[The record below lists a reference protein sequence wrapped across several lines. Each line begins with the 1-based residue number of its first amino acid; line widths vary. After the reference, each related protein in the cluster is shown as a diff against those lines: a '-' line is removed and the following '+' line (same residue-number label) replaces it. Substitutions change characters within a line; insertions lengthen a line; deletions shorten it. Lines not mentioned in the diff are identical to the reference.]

1 MVNSVA
7 PIKRARIYLDAIKF
21 EHTLFALPFAYLG
34 MILASRG
41 WPGWPIVLWTTLAM
55 AGARTGAMAANRLID
70 AGLDARNPR
79 TTTRAIPQG
88 LMSRPEMLGLATAGF
103 ALLHIAA
110 WQLNGLALALA
121 PVAMLAVTLY
131 SYTKRF
137 TWGSHWI
144 LGLVDGIAP
153 VGGWIAVT
161 GAFSVEALVLALAV
175 MFWIG
180 GFDVLYGMQDVEFD
194 RQHGLHSIPARFGV
208 RSALWTARASH
219 AATIIMLLAIGS
231 ISNLGWPYWVG
242 VGIVGCLLTYE
253 NLLLKPHDLSRL
265 NLAFFNINGY
275 VAIVTLVSTIMGVWI
290 D

>member
-1 MVNSVA
+1 MNSVA

-41 WPGWPIVLWTTLAM
+41 WPGWPIVVWTTLAM

-79 TTTRAIPQG
+79 TATRAIPQG
-88 LMSRPEMLGLATAGF
+88 LMSRPEMLGLATGGF

-161 GAFSVEALVLALAV
+161 GSFSLEAIVLALAV

-180 GFDVLYGMQDVEFD
+180 GFDVLYGLQDVEFD

-208 RSALWTARASH
+208 RKALWTTRASH
-219 AATIIMLLAIGS
+219 ATTIVMLLALGN

-242 VGIVGCLLTYE
+242 VGLIGCLLTYE

-265 NLAFFNINGY
+265 NIAFFNINGY
-275 VAIVTLVSTIMGVWI
+275 IAIVALASTIMGVWL

>member
-1 MVNSVA
+1 MNSVA

-41 WPGWPIVLWTTLAM
+41 WPGWPIVVWTTLAM

-79 TTTRAIPQG
+79 TATRAIPQG
-88 LMSRPEMLGLATAGF
+88 LMSRPEMLGLATGGF

-110 WQLNGLALALA
+110 WRLNGLALALA
-121 PVAMLAVTLY
+121 PIAMLAVTLY

-161 GAFSVEALVLALAV
+161 GTFSLEAIVLALAV

-208 RSALWTARASH
+208 RKALWTTRASH
-219 AATIIMLLAIGS
+219 AATIVMLLALGN

-242 VGIVGCLLTYE
+242 VGLIGCLLTYE

-265 NLAFFNINGY
+265 NIAFFNINGY
-275 VAIVTLVSTIMGVWI
+275 IAIVALASTIMGVWL

>member
-1 MVNSVA
+1 MNSVA
-7 PIKRARIYLDAIKF
+7 AIKRARIYLDAIKF

-41 WPGWPIVLWTTLAM
+41 WPGWPIVVWTTLAM

-79 TTTRAIPQG
+79 TATRAIPQG
-88 LMSRPEMLGLATAGF
+88 LMSRPEMLGLATGGF

-161 GAFSVEALVLALAV
+161 GTFSLEAIVLALAV

-208 RSALWTARASH
+208 RKALWTTRASH
-219 AATIIMLLAIGS
+219 AATIVMLLALGN

-242 VGIVGCLLTYE
+242 VGLIGCLLTYE

-265 NLAFFNINGY
+265 NIAFFNINGY
-275 VAIVTLVSTIMGVWI
+275 IAIVALVSTIMGVWL

>member
-1 MVNSVA
+1 MNSVA
-7 PIKRARIYLDAIKF
+7 AIKRARIYLDAIKF

-41 WPGWPIVLWTTLAM
+41 WPGWPIVVWTTLAM

-79 TTTRAIPQG
+79 TATRAIPQG
-88 LMSRPEMLGLATAGF
+88 LMSRPEMLGLATGGF

-137 TWGSHWI
+137 TSGSHWI

-161 GAFSVEALVLALAV
+161 GTFSLEAIVLALAV

-208 RSALWTARASH
+208 RKALWTTRASH
-219 AATIIMLLAIGS
+219 AATIVMLLALGN

-242 VGIVGCLLTYE
+242 VGLIGCLLTYE

-265 NLAFFNINGY
+265 NIAFFNINGY
-275 VAIVTLVSTIMGVWI
+275 IAIVALVSTIMGVWL

>member
-1 MVNSVA
+1 
-7 PIKRARIYLDAIKF
+7 
-21 EHTLFALPFAYLG
+21 
-34 MILASRG
+34 
-41 WPGWPIVLWTTLAM
+41 
-55 AGARTGAMAANRLID
+55 
-70 AGLDARNPR
+70 
-79 TTTRAIPQG
+79 
-88 LMSRPEMLGLATAGF
+88 
-103 ALLHIAA
+103 
-110 WQLNGLALALA
+110 
-121 PVAMLAVTLY
+121 MLAVTLY

-161 GAFSVEALVLALAV
+161 GAFSLEAMMLALAV

-194 RQHGLHSIPARFGV
+194 RQHGLHSIPARFGI

-219 AATIIMLLAIGS
+219 ATTIGVLLALGS

-275 VAIVTLVSTIMGVWI
+275 VAIVALVSTIMGVWL

>member
-1 MVNSVA
+1 MNSVA

-41 WPGWPIVLWTTLAM
+41 WPGWPIVVWTTLAM

-79 TTTRAIPQG
+79 TATRAIPQG
-88 LMSRPEMLGLATAGF
+88 LMSRPEMLGLATGGF

-161 GAFSVEALVLALAV
+161 GAFSLEAIVLALAV

-180 GFDVLYGMQDVEFD
+180 GFDVLYGLQDVEFD

-208 RSALWTARASH
+208 RKALWTTRASH
-219 AATIIMLLAIGS
+219 AATIVMLLALGN

-242 VGIVGCLLTYE
+242 VGLIGCLLTYE

-265 NLAFFNINGY
+265 NIAFFNINGY
-275 VAIVTLVSTIMGVWI
+275 IAIVALVSTIMGVWL

>member
-1 MVNSVA
+1 M
-7 PIKRARIYLDAIKF
+7 KRARIYLDAIKF

-41 WPGWPIVLWTTLAM
+41 WPGWPIVVWTTLAM

-79 TTTRAIPQG
+79 TATRAIPQG
-88 LMSRPEMLGLATAGF
+88 LMSRPEMLGLATGGF

-137 TWGSHWI
+137 TSGSHWI

-161 GAFSVEALVLALAV
+161 GTFSLEAIVLALAV

-208 RSALWTARASH
+208 RKALWTTRASH
-219 AATIIMLLAIGS
+219 AATIVMLLALGN

-242 VGIVGCLLTYE
+242 VGLIGCLLTYE

-265 NLAFFNINGY
+265 NIAFFNINGY
-275 VAIVTLVSTIMGVWI
+275 IAIVALVSTIMGVWL

>member
-1 MVNSVA
+1 MNSVA

-34 MILASRG
+34 MTLASRG
-41 WPGWPIVLWTTLAM
+41 WPGWPIVIWTTLAM

-79 TTTRAIPQG
+79 TATRAIPQG
-88 LMSRPEMLGLATAGF
+88 LMSRPEMLGLATGGF

-161 GAFSVEALVLALAV
+161 GAFSLEAIVLALAV

-180 GFDVLYGMQDVEFD
+180 GFDVLYGLQDVEFD

-208 RSALWTARASH
+208 RKALWTTRASH
-219 AATIIMLLAIGS
+219 AATIVMLLALGN

-242 VGIVGCLLTYE
+242 VGLIGCLLTYE

-265 NLAFFNINGY
+265 NIAFFNINGY
-275 VAIVTLVSTIMGVWI
+275 IAIVALVSTIMGVWL

>member
-1 MVNSVA
+1 VNSVA

-41 WPGWPIVLWTTLAM
+41 WPGWPIVVWTTLAM

-79 TTTRAIPQG
+79 TATRAIPQG
-88 LMSRPEMLGLATAGF
+88 LMSRPEMLGLATGGF

-121 PVAMLAVTLY
+121 PIAMLAVTLY

-161 GAFSVEALVLALAV
+161 GTFSLEAIVLALAV

-208 RSALWTARASH
+208 RKALWTTRASH
-219 AATIIMLLAIGS
+219 AATIVMLLALGN

-242 VGIVGCLLTYE
+242 VGLISCLLIYE

-265 NLAFFNINGY
+265 NIAFFNINGY
-275 VAIVTLVSTIMGVWI
+275 IAIVALVSTIMGVWL

>member
-1 MVNSVA
+1 MNSVA

-41 WPGWPIVLWTTLAM
+41 WPGWPIVVWTTLAM

-79 TTTRAIPQG
+79 TATRAIPQG
-88 LMSRPEMLGLATAGF
+88 LMSRPEMLGLATGGF

-161 GAFSVEALVLALAV
+161 GTFSLEAIVLALAV

-180 GFDVLYGMQDVEFD
+180 GFDVLYGLQDVEFD

-208 RSALWTARASH
+208 RKALWTTRASH
-219 AATIIMLLAIGS
+219 AATIVMLLALGN

-242 VGIVGCLLTYE
+242 VGLIGCLLTYE

-265 NLAFFNINGY
+265 NIAFFNINGY
-275 VAIVTLVSTIMGVWI
+275 IAIVALVSTIMGVWL

>member
-1 MVNSVA
+1 MNTVA
-7 PIKRARIYLDAIKF
+7 PIERARIYLDAIKF

-34 MILASRG
+34 MVLASRG
-41 WPGWPIVLWTTLAM
+41 WPGWPTAVWTTLAM

-70 AGLDARNPR
+70 AELDARNPR
-79 TTTRAIPQG
+79 TATRAIPLG
-88 LMSRPEMLGLATAGF
+88 LMSKLEMLGLATAGF

-121 PVAMLAVTLY
+121 PIAMIAVTLY

-153 VGGWIAVT
+153 IGGWIAVT
-161 GAFSVEALVLALAV
+161 GGVSTEALVLALAV

-180 GFDVLYGMQDVEFD
+180 GFDVLYGMQDVDFD
-194 RQHGLHSIPARFGV
+194 RRHGLHSIPERFGIG
-208 RSALWTARASH
+208 RALWTARASH
-219 AATIIMLLAIGS
+219 AATIIMLVALGS

-242 VGIVGCLLTYE
+242 VGIVSCLLTYE

-275 VAIVTLVSTIMGVWI
+275 VAIVILVSTIMGVWLG
-290 D
+290 

>member
-1 MVNSVA
+1 MNSVA
-7 PIKRARIYLDAIKF
+7 PKKRARIYLDAIKF

-41 WPGWPIVLWTTLAM
+41 WPGWPIVIWTTLAM

-79 TTTRAIPQG
+79 TATRAIPQG
-88 LMSRPEMLGLATAGF
+88 LMSRPEMLGLATGGF

-161 GAFSVEALVLALAV
+161 GAFSLEAIVLALAV

-180 GFDVLYGMQDVEFD
+180 GFDVLYGLQDVDFD

-208 RSALWTARASH
+208 RKALWTTRASH
-219 AATIIMLLAIGS
+219 AATIVMLLALGN

-242 VGIVGCLLTYE
+242 VGLIGCLLTYE

-265 NLAFFNINGY
+265 NIAFFNINGY
-275 VAIVTLVSTIMGVWI
+275 IAIVALVSTIMGVWL

>member
-1 MVNSVA
+1 MNSVA

-41 WPGWPIVLWTTLAM
+41 WPGWPIVIWTTLAM

-79 TTTRAIPQG
+79 TATRAIPQG
-88 LMSRPEMLGLATAGF
+88 LMSRPEMLGLATGGF

-161 GAFSVEALVLALAV
+161 GAFSLEAIVLALAV

-180 GFDVLYGMQDVEFD
+180 GFDVLYGLQDVDFD

-208 RSALWTARASH
+208 RKALWTTRASH
-219 AATIIMLLAIGS
+219 AATIVMLLALGNV
-231 ISNLGWPYWVG
+231 SNLGWPYWVG
-242 VGIVGCLLTYE
+242 VGLIGCLLTYE

-265 NLAFFNINGY
+265 NIAFFNINGY
-275 VAIVTLVSTIMGVWI
+275 IAIVALVSTIMGVWL

>member
-1 MVNSVA
+1 
-7 PIKRARIYLDAIKF
+7 
-21 EHTLFALPFAYLG
+21 
-34 MILASRG
+34 
-41 WPGWPIVLWTTLAM
+41 M

-79 TTTRAIPQG
+79 TATRAIPQG
-88 LMSRPEMLGLATAGF
+88 LMSRPEMLGLATGGF

-161 GAFSVEALVLALAV
+161 GAFSLEAIVLALAV

-180 GFDVLYGMQDVEFD
+180 GFDVLYGLQDVEFD
-194 RQHGLHSIPARFGV
+194 RLGVFTYSEEEGTHGADVFKDDVPAQIKDERKEQV
-208 RSALWTARASH
+208 M
-219 AATIIMLLAIGS
+219 MLQQSMNFKKNKDLIGS
-231 ISNLGWPYWVG
+231 TQRSP
-242 VGIVGCLLTYE
+242 C
-253 NLLLKPHDLSRL
+253 
-265 NLAFFNINGY
+265 GY
-275 VAIVTLVSTIMGVWI
+275 V
-290 D
+290 

>member
-1 MVNSVA
+1 MNSVA

-41 WPGWPIVLWTTLAM
+41 WPGWPIVVWTTLAM

-79 TTTRAIPQG
+79 TATRAIPQG
-88 LMSRPEMLGLATAGF
+88 LMSRPEMLGLATGGF

-161 GAFSVEALVLALAV
+161 GTFSLEAIVLALAV
-175 MFWIG
+175 MLWIG
-180 GFDVLYGMQDVEFD
+180 GFDVLYGLQDVEFD

-208 RSALWTARASH
+208 RKALWTTRASH
-219 AATIIMLLAIGS
+219 AATIVMLLALGN

-242 VGIVGCLLTYE
+242 VGLIGCLLTYE

-265 NLAFFNINGY
+265 NIAFFNINGY
-275 VAIVTLVSTIMGVWI
+275 IAIVALVSTIMGVWL

>member
-70 AGLDARNPR
+70 AGLDASNPR

>member
-1 MVNSVA
+1 MNSVA

-41 WPGWPIVLWTTLAM
+41 WPGWPIVVWTTLAM

-79 TTTRAIPQG
+79 TATRAIPQG
-88 LMSRPEMLGLATAGF
+88 LMSRPEMLGLATGGF

-161 GAFSVEALVLALAV
+161 GTFSLEAIVLALAV

-180 GFDVLYGMQDVEFD
+180 GFDVLYGLQDVEFD

-208 RSALWTARASH
+208 RKALWTTRASH
-219 AATIIMLLAIGS
+219 ATTIVMLLALGN

-242 VGIVGCLLTYE
+242 VGLIGCLLTYE

-265 NLAFFNINGY
+265 NIAFFNINGY
-275 VAIVTLVSTIMGVWI
+275 IAIVALVSTIMGVWL

>member
-1 MVNSVA
+1 MNSVA

-41 WPGWPIVLWTTLAM
+41 WPGWPIVIWTTLAM

-79 TTTRAIPQG
+79 TATRAIPQG
-88 LMSRPEMLGLATAGF
+88 LMSRPEMLGLATGGF

-161 GAFSVEALVLALAV
+161 GAFSLEAIVLALAV

-180 GFDVLYGMQDVEFD
+180 GFDVLYGLQDVEFD

-208 RSALWTARASH
+208 RKALWTTRASH
-219 AATIIMLLAIGS
+219 AATIVMLLALGN

-242 VGIVGCLLTYE
+242 VGLIGCLLTYE

-265 NLAFFNINGY
+265 NIAFFNINGY
-275 VAIVTLVSTIMGVWI
+275 IAIVALVSTIMGVWL

>member
-1 MVNSVA
+1 MNSVA

-41 WPGWPIVLWTTLAM
+41 WPGWPIVIWTTLAM

-79 TTTRAIPQG
+79 TATRAIPQG
-88 LMSRPEMLGLATAGF
+88 LMSRPEMLGLATGGF

-161 GAFSVEALVLALAV
+161 GTFSLEAVVLALAV

-180 GFDVLYGMQDVEFD
+180 GFDVLYGLQDVDFD

-208 RSALWTARASH
+208 RKALWTTRASH
-219 AATIIMLLAIGS
+219 AATIVMLLALGN

-242 VGIVGCLLTYE
+242 VGLIGCLLTYE

-265 NLAFFNINGY
+265 NIAFFNINGY
-275 VAIVTLVSTIMGVWI
+275 IAIVALVSTIMGVWL

>member
-1 MVNSVA
+1 MNSVA

-41 WPGWPIVLWTTLAM
+41 WPGWPIVVWTTLAM

-79 TTTRAIPQG
+79 TATRAIPQG
-88 LMSRPEMLGLATAGF
+88 LMSRPEMLGLATGGF

-161 GAFSVEALVLALAV
+161 GTFSLEAIVLALAV

-180 GFDVLYGMQDVEFD
+180 GFDVLYGLQDVEFD

-208 RSALWTARASH
+208 RKALWTTRASH
-219 AATIIMLLAIGS
+219 AATIVMLLALGN
-231 ISNLGWPYWVG
+231 ISNLGWTYWVG
-242 VGIVGCLLTYE
+242 VGLIGCLLTYE

-265 NLAFFNINGY
+265 NIAFFNINGY
-275 VAIVTLVSTIMGVWI
+275 IAIVALVSTIMGVWL

>member
-1 MVNSVA
+1 MNSVA

-41 WPGWPIVLWTTLAM
+41 WPGWPIVVWTTLAM

-79 TTTRAIPQG
+79 TATRAIPQG
-88 LMSRPEMLGLATAGF
+88 LMSRPEMLGLATGGF

-137 TWGSHWI
+137 TLGSHWI

-161 GAFSVEALVLALAV
+161 GAFSLEAIVLALAV

-180 GFDVLYGMQDVEFD
+180 GFDVLYGLQDVEFD

-208 RSALWTARASH
+208 RKALWTTRASH
-219 AATIIMLLAIGS
+219 AATIVMLLALGN

-242 VGIVGCLLTYE
+242 VGLIGCLLTYE

-265 NLAFFNINGY
+265 NIAFFNINGY
-275 VAIVTLVSTIMGVWI
+275 IAIVALVSTIMGVWL

>member
-1 MVNSVA
+1 MNSVA

-41 WPGWPIVLWTTLAM
+41 WPGWPIVVWTTLAM

-79 TTTRAIPQG
+79 TATRAIPQG
-88 LMSRPEMLGLATAGF
+88 LMSRPEMLGLATGGF

-121 PVAMLAVTLY
+121 PIAMLAVTLY

-161 GAFSVEALVLALAV
+161 GTFSLEAIVLALAV

-208 RSALWTARASH
+208 RKALWTTRASH
-219 AATIIMLLAIGS
+219 AATIVMLLALGN

-242 VGIVGCLLTYE
+242 VGLIGCLLTYE

-265 NLAFFNINGY
+265 NIAFFNINGY
-275 VAIVTLVSTIMGVWI
+275 IAIVALVSTIMGVWL

>member
-1 MVNSVA
+1 MNSVA

-41 WPGWPIVLWTTLAM
+41 WPGWPIVVWTTLAM

-79 TTTRAIPQG
+79 TATRAIPQG
-88 LMSRPEMLGLATAGF
+88 LMSRPEMLGLATGGF

-161 GAFSVEALVLALAV
+161 GTFSLEAIVLALAV

-180 GFDVLYGMQDVEFD
+180 GFDVLYGLQDVEFD

-208 RSALWTARASH
+208 RKALWTTRASH
-219 AATIIMLLAIGS
+219 AATIVMLLALGN

-242 VGIVGCLLTYE
+242 VGLIGCLLTYE

-265 NLAFFNINGY
+265 NIAFFNINGY
-275 VAIVTLVSTIMGVWI
+275 IAIVALASTIMGVWL

>member
-1 MVNSVA
+1 MNSVA

-41 WPGWPIVLWTTLAM
+41 WPGWPIVVWTTLAM

-79 TTTRAIPQG
+79 TATRAIPQG
-88 LMSRPEMLGLATAGF
+88 LMSRPEMLGLATGGF

-161 GAFSVEALVLALAV
+161 GAFSLEAIVLALAV

-180 GFDVLYGMQDVEFD
+180 GFDVLYGLQDVEFD

-208 RSALWTARASH
+208 RKALWTTRASH
-219 AATIIMLLAIGS
+219 AATIVMLLALGN

-242 VGIVGCLLTYE
+242 VGLIGCLLTYE

-265 NLAFFNINGY
+265 NIAFFNINGY
-275 VAIVTLVSTIMGVWI
+275 IAIVALASTIMGVWL

>member
-1 MVNSVA
+1 MNSVA

-41 WPGWPIVLWTTLAM
+41 WPGWPIVVWTTLAM

-79 TTTRAIPQG
+79 TATRAIPQG
-88 LMSRPEMLGLATAGF
+88 LMSRPEMLGLATGGF

-161 GAFSVEALVLALAV
+161 GTFSLEAIVLALAV
-175 MFWIG
+175 MLWIG
-180 GFDVLYGMQDVEFD
+180 GFDVLYGLQDVEFD

-208 RSALWTARASH
+208 RKALWTTRASH
-219 AATIIMLLAIGS
+219 AATIVMLLALGN
-231 ISNLGWPYWVG
+231 ISNLGWPYCVG
-242 VGIVGCLLTYE
+242 VGLIGCLLTYE

-265 NLAFFNINGY
+265 NIAFFNINGY
-275 VAIVTLVSTIMGVWI
+275 IAIVALVSTIMGVWL

>member
-1 MVNSVA
+1 MNSVA

-41 WPGWPIVLWTTLAM
+41 WPGWPIVVWTTLAM

-79 TTTRAIPQG
+79 TATRAIPQG
-88 LMSRPEMLGLATAGF
+88 LMSRPEMLGLATGGF

-121 PVAMLAVTLY
+121 PIAMLAVTLY

-161 GAFSVEALVLALAV
+161 GTFSLEAIVLALAV

-180 GFDVLYGMQDVEFD
+180 GFDVLYGLQDVEFD

-208 RSALWTARASH
+208 RKALWTTRASH
-219 AATIIMLLAIGS
+219 AATIVMLLALGN

-242 VGIVGCLLTYE
+242 VGLIGCLLTYE

-265 NLAFFNINGY
+265 NIAFFNINGY
-275 VAIVTLVSTIMGVWI
+275 IAIVALVSTIMGVWL

>member
-1 MVNSVA
+1 VNSVA

-41 WPGWPIVLWTTLAM
+41 WPGWPIVIWTTLAM

-79 TTTRAIPQG
+79 TATRAIPQG
-88 LMSRPEMLGLATAGF
+88 LMSRPEMLGLATGGF

-161 GAFSVEALVLALAV
+161 GTFSLEAIVLALAV

-180 GFDVLYGMQDVEFD
+180 GFDVLYGLQDVDFD

-208 RSALWTARASH
+208 RKALWTTRASH
-219 AATIIMLLAIGS
+219 AATIVMLLALGNV
-231 ISNLGWPYWVG
+231 SNLGWPYWVG
-242 VGIVGCLLTYE
+242 VGLIGCLLTYE

-265 NLAFFNINGY
+265 NIAFFNINGY
-275 VAIVTLVSTIMGVWI
+275 IAIVALVSTIMGVWL

>member
-1 MVNSVA
+1 MNSVA

-41 WPGWPIVLWTTLAM
+41 WPGWPIVVWTTLAM

-79 TTTRAIPQG
+79 TATRAIPQG
-88 LMSRPEMLGLATAGF
+88 LMSRPEMLGLATGGF

-121 PVAMLAVTLY
+121 PIAMLAVTLY

-161 GAFSVEALVLALAV
+161 GTFSLEAIVLALAV

-208 RSALWTARASH
+208 RKALWTTRASH
-219 AATIIMLLAIGS
+219 AATIVMLLALGN

-242 VGIVGCLLTYE
+242 VGLISCLLIYE

-265 NLAFFNINGY
+265 NIAFFNINGY
-275 VAIVTLVSTIMGVWI
+275 IAIVALVSTIMGVWL

>member
-1 MVNSVA
+1 MNSVA

-41 WPGWPIVLWTTLAM
+41 WPGWPIVVWTTLAM

-79 TTTRAIPQG
+79 TATRAIPQG
-88 LMSRPEMLGLATAGF
+88 LMSRPEMLGLATGGF

-121 PVAMLAVTLY
+121 PIAMLAVTLY

-161 GAFSVEALVLALAV
+161 GTFSLEAIVLALAV

-208 RSALWTARASH
+208 RKALWTTRASH
-219 AATIIMLLAIGS
+219 AATIVMLLALGN

-242 VGIVGCLLTYE
+242 VGLIGCLLIYE

-265 NLAFFNINGY
+265 NIAFFNINGY
-275 VAIVTLVSTIMGVWI
+275 IAIVALVSTIMGVWL